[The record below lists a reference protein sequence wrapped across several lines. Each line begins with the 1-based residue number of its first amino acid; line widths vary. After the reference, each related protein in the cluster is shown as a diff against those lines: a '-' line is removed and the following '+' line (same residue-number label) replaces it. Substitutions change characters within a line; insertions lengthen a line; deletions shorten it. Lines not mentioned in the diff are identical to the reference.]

1 MATPENPNL
10 IASGYDPLPVAGAGT
25 SSGFSSKS
33 SSYNYTAK
41 ETAGTIIDQ
50 QFQQLFGRRATA
62 SEKAAFAKQ
71 LKAAEKKY
79 HSSQKDVGGKGWSKS
94 TSTSYTFSTDAFA
107 LEYATKMAVNII
119 KSGKELGG
127 KAGETYLALKTYA
140 DNMGI
145 TFDEGSGVKD
155 TLDTIT
161 GKKDETNLKQD
172 YRNRAI
178 SLYGGL
184 SQRLTDN
191 PELTVRQA
199 ASDYI
204 NTMSKMLDID
214 PENISLFDNTLSKA
228 LTATKD
234 NKPYTKTLNEFRAD
248 LRADN
253 RFQYSTMAHE
263 EAANLGQSM
272 ARAFGFGGR

>member
-10 IASGYDPLPVAGAGT
+10 IASGYDPVPVPGSGT
-25 SSGFSSKS
+25 SSFSSKDKS
-33 SSYNYTAK
+33 FNFTAK
-41 ETAGTIIDQ
+41 ETAGTIVDQ

-62 SEKAAFAKQ
+62 AEKSAFFKK
-71 LKAAEKKY
+71 LRAAEKKY
-79 HSSQKDVGGKGWSKS
+79 STTQKGKSGKGYSSS
-94 TSTSYTFSTDAFA
+94 TSTSYTFSTEAFA
-107 LEYATKMAVNII
+107 LEYATSMAIDII

-127 KAGETYLALKTYA
+127 DAGKTYLGLKTYA

-145 TFDEGSGVKD
+145 TFNEKTGVKEA
-155 TLDTIT
+155 LNVIL
-161 GKKDETNLKQD
+161 GKKDETKLKQE

-184 SQRLTDN
+184 SQRLMDN
-191 PELTVRQA
+191 PELTVRDA
-199 ASDYI
+199 ATDYI

-214 PENISLFDNTLSKA
+214 PVNISLFDNTLSKA

-234 NKPYTKTLNEFRAD
+234 GKPYTKTLNEFRAD

-263 EAANLGQSM
+263 EATNLGQSM